1 MTNHEFQI
9 IFVLLFLIAAG
20 VFGHLWLNDRS
31 STNIGDHN
39 LTALTI
45 SGSNSMSNT
54 VESEVTAAAALVK
67 KCEFK
72 YSRKTSDLYNLR
84 IDIDQHA
91 YFQVARNM
99 IKSSG
104 TENLIN

>member
-9 IFVLLFLIAAG
+9 VLVLLLLITAG
-20 VFGHLWLNDRS
+20 VFGHLMLNDRS
-31 STNIGDHN
+31 RTNIDDHN

-45 SGSNSMSNT
+45 SGSNSINNT
-54 VESEVTAAAALVK
+54 VVDKSTHSAVLVN

-72 YSRKTSDLYNLR
+72 NSRRTSDLYNLR

-91 YFQVARNM
+91 YVQMARNM

-104 TENLIN
+104 KDNLIN

>member
-9 IFVLLFLIAAG
+9 VCVLLLLIAAG
-20 VFGHLWLNDRS
+20 VFGHLWLNDRA
-31 STNIGDHN
+31 STNIGDYN

-45 SGSNSMSNT
+45 SGPNSMSKT
-54 VESEVTAAAALVK
+54 VASELTDAAELVN

-72 YSRKTSDLYNLR
+72 YSHKTSDLYNLR

-91 YFQVARNM
+91 YVQVARSM

-104 TENLIN
+104 TDNLIN

>member
-9 IFVLLFLIAAG
+9 VLVLLLLITAG
-20 VFGHLWLNDRS
+20 VFGHLLLNDRS
-31 STNIGDHN
+31 STKIGDHN
-39 LTALTI
+39 FTTLTI
-45 SGSNSMSNT
+45 SGSNSMSKT
-54 VESEVTAAAALVK
+54 VAGEVTDAAALIK

-72 YSRKTSDLYNLR
+72 YSRKPSDLYNLR

-91 YFQVARNM
+91 YVQVARNM

-104 TENLIN
+104 KDNLIN